1 MRLDEIKNLNF
12 LVMGLGLNGGGVSLS
27 RFLLKHGAKVVI
39 TDLKSEAELA
49 LSINSL
55 KDFDDQI
62 RYVLGKHDADDFKR
76 ADIVVKNPSVRPNNE
91 YLKLAKRVE
100 TDISLFLI
108 FNKNPII
115 AITGTKG
122 KSTLASLLYQ
132 VLKKKYPR
140 AKLGGNIGVSPL
152 SFFDQLD
159 GRSPLILE
167 LSSWQLQSLENFNPI
182 LSIVTNI
189 YNDHQ
194 NYYLNF
200 DDYIIDKSKIFV
212 NQASGIVI
220 IQDKA
225 YYKYFSKFKSK
236 AKVILFSE
244 FNPCDFDLDVFYC
257 NKGKVYF
264 NNKLIGSFSESQ
276 FVFMIPKLITFF
288 VSYYLNIGFNHV
300 FQILN
305 NFKGIE
311 HRLEFVKLIQN
322 VMFYNDTASTI
333 PDSTVLSVKSLK
345 TNDNHINLIVG
356 GTDKELDFS
365 SFSKIINCVKT
376 WILIK
381 GSATVKIIKILEKSS
396 IQYFVFDSLKDSV
409 NYALKVSSPGDIVLF
424 SPASASFELFNNEFD
439 RGLQFKNLVN
449 MLG

>member
-1 MRLDEIKNLNF
+1 MRLDEIKDLKF
-12 LVMGLGLNGGGVSLS
+12 LVMGLGINGGGVALS
-27 RFLLKHGAKVVI
+27 RFLLKHGAKLVI

-49 LSINSL
+49 LSIDSL
-55 KDFDDQI
+55 KDFDNQI
-62 RYVLGKHDADDFKR
+62 RYVLGRHDINDFKS
-76 ADIVVKNPSVRPNNE
+76 ADIVVKNPSVEPNNK

-100 TDISLFLI
+100 TDISLFLM

-115 AITGTKG
+115 AVTGTKG
-122 KSTLASLLYQ
+122 KSTLVSLLYQ
-132 VLKKKYPR
+132 VLKKKYPKT
-140 AKLGGNIGVSPL
+140 KLGGNIGVSPL

-159 GRSPLILE
+159 GRFPVILE
-167 LSSWQLQSLENFNPI
+167 LSSWQLQSLDNFNPI
-182 LSIVTNI
+182 LSIITNV

-194 NYYLNF
+194 NYYINF

-212 NQASGIVI
+212 NQTSGIVI
-220 IQDKA
+220 IQDRA

-236 AKVILFSE
+236 AKVVLFSE
-244 FNPCDFDLDVFYC
+244 SNPYDLDQDIFYC

-264 NNKLIGSFSESQ
+264 NDNLIGSFSDSQ
-276 FVFMIPKLITFF
+276 VVFMIPKFISFF
-288 VSYYLNIGFNHV
+288 VSYYLNIDLNHTS
-300 FQILN
+300 QILN

-311 HRLEFVKLIQN
+311 HRLEFVRLVQN

-333 PDSTVLSVKSLK
+333 PESTVLSVKSLK
-345 TNDNHINLIVG
+345 TKDNHINLIVG

-365 SFSKIINCVKT
+365 SFSKIINIVKT

-396 IQYFVFDSLKDSV
+396 IQYFVFDSLKDAV
-409 NYALKVSSPGDIVLF
+409 NYSLKISNSGDIVLF

>member
-1 MRLDEIKNLNF
+1 MRLDEIKNLKF
-12 LVMGLGLNGGGVSLS
+12 LVMGLGINGGGVALS
-27 RFLLKHGAKVVI
+27 RFLLKHGAKLVI

-49 LSINSL
+49 LSIDSL
-55 KDFDDQI
+55 RDLDNQI
-62 RYVLGKHDADDFKR
+62 RYVLGKHDINDFKN
-76 ADIVVKNPSVRPNNE
+76 ADIVVKNPSVKPNNK
-91 YLKLAKRVE
+91 YLKFAKRVE

-115 AITGTKG
+115 AVTGTKG
-122 KSTLASLLYQ
+122 KSTLVSLLYQ

-159 GRSPLILE
+159 GRSPVILE
-167 LSSWQLQSLENFNPI
+167 LSSWQLQFLDNFNPV
-182 LSIVTNI
+182 LSIITNV

-212 NQASGIVI
+212 NQTSGIVI

-236 AKVILFSE
+236 AKIILFSE
-244 FNPCDFDLDVFYC
+244 SNPCDFDQDIFYC
-257 NKGKVYF
+257 SKGKVYF
-264 NNKLIGSFSESQ
+264 NDNLIGSFSESQ
-276 FVFMIPKLITFF
+276 VVFMIPKFIAFF
-288 VSYYLNIGFNHV
+288 ASQYLNIDLNYAS
-300 FQILN
+300 QILN

-311 HRLEFVKLIQN
+311 HRLEFVRLVQD

-333 PDSTVLSVKSLK
+333 PESTVLSVKSLK
-345 TNDNHINLIVG
+345 THDNHINLIVG

-365 SFSKIINCVKT
+365 SFSKIINIVKT

-396 IQYFVFDSLKDSV
+396 IQYFVFDSLKDAV
-409 NYALKVSSPGDIVLF
+409 NYSFKISIPGDIVLF

-449 MLG
+449 MLD

>member
-12 LVMGLGLNGGGVSLS
+12 LVMGLGLNGGGVALS

-49 LSINSL
+49 LSIDSL

-62 RYVLGKHDADDFKR
+62 KYVLGKHDADDFKR
-76 ADIVVKNPSVRPNNE
+76 ADIVVKNPSVKPNNE

-115 AITGTKG
+115 AVTGTKG

-212 NQASGIVI
+212 NQTSGIVI

-225 YYKYFSKFKSK
+225 YYKYFSKFESK

-244 FNPCDFDLDVFYC
+244 FNPCDLDLDVFYC
-257 NKGKVYF
+257 NKDKVYF

-276 FVFMIPKLITFF
+276 VVFMIPKLITFF

-333 PDSTVLSVKSLK
+333 PDSTVFSVKSLK

-356 GTDKELDFS
+356 GSDKELDFS

-409 NYALKVSSPGDIVLF
+409 NHALKVSSPGDIVLF

>member
-12 LVMGLGLNGGGVSLS
+12 LVMGLGLNGGGVALS
-27 RFLLKHGAKVVI
+27 RFLLKHGARLVI

-49 LSINSL
+49 LSIDSL
-55 KDFDDQI
+55 RDFDNQI
-62 RYVLGKHDADDFKR
+62 RYVLGKHNVSDFKK
-76 ADIVVKNPSVRPNNE
+76 ADIVVKNPSVKPNNK
-91 YLKLAKRVE
+91 YLKFAKRVE
-100 TDISLFLI
+100 TDIGLFLI

-115 AITGTKG
+115 AVTGTKG
-122 KSTLASLLYQ
+122 KSTLVSLLYQ
-132 VLKKKYPR
+132 TLKKKYPSV
-140 AKLGGNIGVSPL
+140 KLGGNIGVSPL

-159 GRSPLILE
+159 GKSPLILE
-167 LSSWQLQSLENFNPI
+167 LSSWQLQSLRNFNPI
-182 LSIVTNI
+182 LSIITNV

-200 DDYIIDKSKIFV
+200 NDYIIDKSKIFV
-212 NQASGIVI
+212 NQTSGIVI

-244 FNPCDFDLDVFYC
+244 FNPRDFDRDVFYC
-257 NKGKVYF
+257 NEGEVYF
-264 NNKLIGSFSESQ
+264 NYNLIGHFSEPQ
-276 FVFMIPKLITFF
+276 VVFMIPKLITFF
-288 VSYYLNIGFNHV
+288 VSYYLNMDLNDT
-300 FQILN
+300 FQILS

-311 HRLEFVKLIQN
+311 HRLEFVKLVQN

-333 PDSTVLSVKSLK
+333 PDSTVLSVRSLK
-345 TNDNHINLIVG
+345 TNVNCINLIVG

-365 SFSKIINCVKT
+365 SFFKILNLVKT

-381 GSATVKIIKILEKSS
+381 GSATVKIIKILEKSGT
-396 IQYFVFDSLKDSV
+396 QYFVFDSLRNAV
-409 NYALKVSSPGDIVLF
+409 NYAFKISSSGDIVLF

-449 MLG
+449 TLG

>member
-12 LVMGLGLNGGGVSLS
+12 LVMGLGINGGGVALS
-27 RFLLKHGAKVVI
+27 RFLLKHGARLVI

-49 LSINSL
+49 LSIDSL
-55 KDFDDQI
+55 RDFDNQI
-62 RYVLGKHDADDFKR
+62 RYVLGKHDINDFKN
-76 ADIVVKNPSVRPNNE
+76 ADIVVKNPSVKPNNE

-115 AITGTKG
+115 AVTGTKG
-122 KSTLASLLYQ
+122 KSTLVSLLYQ

-152 SFFDQLD
+152 NFFDQLD
-159 GRSPLILE
+159 GRSPVILE
-167 LSSWQLQSLENFNPI
+167 LSSWQLQSLDNFNPI
-182 LSIVTNI
+182 LSIITNV

-244 FNPCDFDLDVFYC
+244 SNRCDFGQDIFYC
-257 NKGKVYF
+257 NEGKVYF
-264 NNKLIGSFSESQ
+264 NDNLIGSFSESQ
-276 FVFMIPKLITFF
+276 VVFMIPKFIAFF
-288 VSYYLNIGFNHV
+288 VSYYLNIDLNHTS
-300 FQILN
+300 QILN

-311 HRLEFVKLIQN
+311 HRLEFVKLVQN

-333 PDSTVLSVKSLK
+333 PESTVLSIKSLK

-365 SFSKIINCVKT
+365 SFSKIINIVKT

-396 IQYFVFDSLKDSV
+396 IQYFVFNSLKDAV
-409 NYALKVSSPGDIVLF
+409 NYSFKISSPGDIVLF
-424 SPASASFELFNNEFD
+424 SPASASFELFDNEFD

-449 MLG
+449 TLG

>member
-12 LVMGLGLNGGGVSLS
+12 LVMGLGLNGGGVALS

-49 LSINSL
+49 LSIDSL

-62 RYVLGKHDADDFKR
+62 KYVLGKHDADDFKR
-76 ADIVVKNPSVRPNNE
+76 ADIVVKNPSVKPNNE

-115 AITGTKG
+115 AVTGTKG

-212 NQASGIVI
+212 NQTSGIVI

-225 YYKYFSKFKSK
+225 YYKYFSKFESK

-244 FNPCDFDLDVFYC
+244 FNPCDLDLDVFYC
-257 NKGKVYF
+257 NKDKVYF

-276 FVFMIPKLITFF
+276 VVFMIPKLITFF

-333 PDSTVLSVKSLK
+333 PDSTVFSVKSLK

-409 NYALKVSSPGDIVLF
+409 NHALKVSSPGDIVLF